1 MKTLKLALC
10 AVMLTSMMAFAAP
23 PPGRTEPAKWGNGE
37 PDPARL
43 AEMQKGAHMM
53 AVVAIAEAL
62 ELNEAD
68 ALKLSATLKGL
79 EERRHPIRAQMHE
92 AMKAVKAAAEGDA
105 SAFAQV
111 DANIQKVL
119 DGRAQMAALDKEMFV
134 TLGKDQSPQKRAKL
148 AVVLAKLH
156 EGGRGGGKGRH
167 Q

>member
-10 AVMLTSMMAFAAP
+10 VVTMTSMMAFAAP
-23 PPGRTEPAKWGNGE
+23 PPGKTEPAKWNGE
-37 PDPARL
+37 PDPARM

-62 ELNEAD
+62 ELSEAD
-68 ALKLSATLKGL
+68 ALKLSVTLKAL
-79 EERRHPIRAQMHE
+79 EERRQPIRAQMHE
-92 AMKAVKAAAEGDA
+92 AMKAVKAAADGDQG
-105 SAFAQV
+105 AFAQV